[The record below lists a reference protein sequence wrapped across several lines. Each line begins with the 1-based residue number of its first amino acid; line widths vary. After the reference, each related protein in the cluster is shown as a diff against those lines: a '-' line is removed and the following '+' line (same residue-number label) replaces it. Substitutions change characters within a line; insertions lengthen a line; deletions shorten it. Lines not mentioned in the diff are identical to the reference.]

1 MKTPINDASTFI
13 ATPESE
19 DLEETMDVIDAA
31 TSRRLELDR
40 AALMECCRD
49 FCSKVELG
57 EAKSVGIYAK
67 MMEALSTAR
76 ANFP

>member
-40 AALMECCRD
+40 AALMEAL
-49 FCSKVELG
+49 EG
-57 EAKSVGIYAK
+57 
-67 MMEALSTAR
+67 MEGLVPKGSFEDTIINNALSTAR